1 MPVKAKVIFPKSV
14 LADPRKVVRAVENAL
29 TGLAYNA
36 KVDFDTTTQTWTD
49 RPTFTIE
56 KSPGKRVVATRSDI
70 YRFVSRGTRVRY
82 AVMTPGFRP
91 KTRVGYLG
99 SNKGVGGMAFVGKVP
114 LPGIQARE
122 FEETVRKKAEKE
134 APIIVQRAIDAE
146 FSK

>member
-14 LADPRKVVRAVENAL
+14 LADPRKLVRALENKMSDV
-29 TGLAYNA
+29 AYDIKA
-36 KVDFDTTTQTWTD
+36 DFDVTTQTWQN
-49 RPTFTIE
+49 RPAFVIQ
-56 KSPGKRVVATRSDI
+56 KSPFKRLIYTRSDI

-99 SNKGVGGMAFVGKVP
+99 SNKGAGGLAFVGKVP

-122 FEETVRKKAEKE
+122 FEQVIEKKWQKL
-134 APIIVQRAIDAE
+134 APPILQRAIDAE
-146 FSK
+146 FNQ

>member
-36 KVDFDTTTQTWTD
+36 KVDFDTTTQTWKD

-56 KSPGKRVVATRSDI
+56 KSLGKRVVATKSDI
-70 YRFVSRGTRVRY
+70 YRYISRGTRVRY
-82 AVMTPGFRP
+82 AVMTPGFAP
-91 KTRVGYLG
+91 KTRTGYIG

-122 FEETVRKKAEKE
+122 FEEVIGKKAEKQ
-134 APIIVQRAIDAE
+134 APIVVQRAIDAE
-146 FSK
+146 FNK